1 MAGSRDSTS
10 PSTPPPRRATPA
22 AGTPQVPGE
31 PRRPQQER
39 GQRRVEA
46 ILDAA
51 SAIVAEEGAPAV
63 TMHAIAR
70 RSDTTIGSLYHFFP
84 DRDAVFAALLERHG
98 ARFGARLGSLATVD
112 WASLT
117 IPESVDR
124 FVDTCIDY
132 VGANPDLLPVAHVLH
147 AEHPRR
153 PRDEGPEQMLR
164 GVAEAIVAAHAG
176 EAEPGERSAHAA
188 MFVAAAE
195 GAVERW
201 HRVPQPGPDVMQR
214 ELKRM
219 LCAYLE
225 SLRQRA

>member
-1 MAGSRDSTS
+1 MAGSRETTP
-10 PSTPPPRRATPA
+10 PSTPPPRRPTPA
-22 AGTPQVPGE
+22 AGSSQVPGE

-51 SAIVAEEGAPAV
+51 AAIVAEEGAPAV

-70 RSDTTIGSLYHFFP
+70 RSETTIGSLYHFFP

-98 ARFGARLGSLATVD
+98 IRFGARLASLESVD
-112 WASLT
+112 WPRLT
-117 IPESVDR
+117 IAESVDR

-132 VGANPDLLPVAHVLH
+132 VGANPDLLPVAHVMH

-164 GVAEAIVAAHAG
+164 RVAEAIIAAHAG
-176 EAEPGERSAHAA
+176 ATEPAARSAHAA
-188 MFVAAAE
+188 MFIAAAE

-201 HRVPQPGPDVMQR
+201 HRIPEPGPAVMQR

-225 SLRQRA
+225 SLR